1 MKKLFLV
8 FPILIMTVMFF
19 NQDASI
25 ADERLDKRVERSSIV
40 FDEIMQMPEENIPSG
55 LISNCSAIAIFPFTL
70 KGGFIW
76 GGRYGQGVV
85 LYRDPKTGAWSPPA
99 FFTIGGV
106 SWGLQI
112 GGEAIDLIL
121 VLIGENA
128 MQGLLK
134 DNFTLGGDAAVAA
147 GPVGRNAEVST
158 DLLLKGGIF
167 SYSRTKGLF
176 AGIALKG
183 AIVTPNNPANR
194 RYYGEAVSSREILI
208 KREIEIPDS
217 ARQLIETIAK
227 YTK

>member
-8 FPILIMTVMFF
+8 FPILIIAVMFF

-25 ADERLDKRVERSSIV
+25 ADERLDKRVQRSSKV
-40 FDEIMQMPEENIPSG
+40 FDEIMQMPEESIPSS
-55 LISNCSAIAIFPFTL
+55 LMSSCSGIAIFPLTL

-112 GGEAIDLIL
+112 GAEAIDLIL
-121 VLIGENA
+121 VLVGENA

-134 DNFTLGGDAAVAA
+134 DNFTLGGDASVAV
-147 GPVGRNAEVST
+147 GPIGRNAETST
-158 DLLLKGGIF
+158 DLLLKGGVF

-194 RYYGEAVSSREILI
+194 RYYGETVSSKEILM
-208 KREIEIPDS
+208 KEEVQIPDS
-217 ARQLIETIAK
+217 ARQLIETITK

>member
-1 MKKLFLV
+1 MKKVFLIFFV
-8 FPILIMTVMFF
+8 VMTTVAFL
-19 NQDASI
+19 NCNISI
-25 ADERLDKRVERSSIV
+25 ADERLDNRVERSSIV
-40 FDEIMQMPEENIPSG
+40 FDEIMQMPEESIPRG
-55 LISNCSAIAIFPFTL
+55 LISNCSAVAIFPFTL

-85 LYRDPKTGAWSPPA
+85 LCRDPKTGAWSPPA

-158 DLLLKGGIF
+158 DLLLKGGVF

-183 AIVTPNNPANR
+183 AIVTPNNPADR
-194 RYYGEAVSSREILI
+194 RYYGEAVSSRGILME
-208 KREIEIPDS
+208 REVEIPDS
-217 ARQLIETIAK
+217 AKRLIETITK